1 MTRPIPLRERMA
13 EYVPSWLADHDP
25 VGKSYGWR
33 FLTALARFVD
43 AGISAALGAS
53 LGAVGKGTPTALKYV
68 GHARGIVRGRFDTDE
83 SYAAKFPTWID
94 RWREAGSQR
103 RLAIELAE
111 YLGDARVRV
120 VNRAGHWVTV
130 EADGSITETDAE
142 WDWDSVSH
150 PDRVAFWSDLWVVVY
165 PAWAHRP
172 GTLGTLGVDAYALGH
187 LAPRA
192 EIDAVKL
199 GIRRFKAAHS
209 CVRAVIWT
217 SNTSLFDPTNPS
229 SCPNGRWGAWG
240 IYDGSS
246 YVPSDRDLVNCRFW
260 EPR

>member
-33 FLTALARFVD
+33 VLTALSRFVD
-43 AGISAALGAS
+43 AGLSAALWAS

-68 GHARGIVRGRFDTDE
+68 GHARGITRGRLDTDE
-83 SYAAKFPTWID
+83 SYAAKFPSWIE

-103 RLAIELAE
+103 RIAREIAE

-120 VNRAGHWVTV
+120 VNRSGHWITV
-130 EADGSITETDAE
+130 EANGTLTEHDAE
-142 WDWDSVSH
+142 FDWDSESH
-150 PDRVAFWSDLWVVVY
+150 PYRASWWSDLWVIVC

-172 GTLGTLGVDAYALGH
+172 GTIGAIGVDQYAIGH
-187 LAPRA
+187 LATQP
-192 EIDAVKL
+192 EVDAVKL
-199 GIRRFKAAHS
+199 LIQRWKAAHS

-217 SNTSLFDPTNPS
+217 SDPDLFDPEEPA

-240 IYDGSS
+240 IYDGDS